1 MESSTTPR
9 TWHLTLHQAP
19 HGYRFALEAFLL
31 ADFVPAPAPDPL
43 IDLGTGCGVIA
54 LFLAR
59 RFPRLRCVGLEL
71 QRSLAVL
78 AQQNVLC
85 NGFEHRIGIVQGDM
99 RQAASLFP
107 AGRFGTVVC
116 NPPYR
121 AVGHGRL
128 NPHPEKAIARHELT
142 VTLLQLVQASQHLLR
157 RRGLLVMVYHP
168 SRLPELC
175 TRLEAAYLRPRRM
188 RLVHATER
196 APAAMVLVEAI
207 RDGREALTVLP
218 PLRVYEASGDYTAEM
233 QAIFQGRAAERP
245 SADAVAKRPP
255 WETHHDLCSGA
266 QPRSGCYPRNIR

>member
-1 MESSTTPR
+1 MQLPITPC

-31 ADFVPAPAPDPL
+31 ADFVPGPAPDPL
-43 IDLGTGCGVIA
+43 MDLGTGCGVVA

-59 RFPRLRCVGLEL
+59 RFPHLCCVGLEL

-78 AQQNVLC
+78 AQQNVVC
-85 NGFEHRIGIVQGDM
+85 NGLEHRVGIVQGDM

-107 AGRFGTVVC
+107 AGVFGTVVC

-142 VTLLQLVQASQHLLR
+142 VTLPQLVQAARHLLR

-168 SRLPELC
+168 ARLPELFAQ
-175 TRLEAAYLRPRRM
+175 LETAHLRPRRM
-188 RLVHATER
+188 RLVHATQQ
-196 APAAMVLVEAI
+196 APASMVLVEAI
-207 RDGREALTVLP
+207 CDGRDVLTVLP
-218 PLRVYEASGDYTAEM
+218 PLWVYDASGDYTVEM
-233 QAIFQGRAAERP
+233 RAIFHGRAP
-245 SADAVAKRPP
+245 G
-255 WETHHDLCSGA
+255 ET
-266 QPRSGCYPRNIR
+266 P